1 MLQLKLKL
9 LIYVHAQRNTWVV
22 ENQIHWGT
30 KAMLNKKVP
39 GDLMLYIHLLA
50 LTSKSARELQR
61 E

>member
-1 MLQLKLKL
+1 

-22 ENQIHWGT
+22 EDQIHWGT

-50 LTSKSARELQR
+50 LKSISSREL
-61 E
+61 